1 MKKRFTLILPL
12 IIVAAMLS
20 GCMGSS
26 YGYYET
32 PMPSGA
38 PAPTPSQEIQPQQLI
53 DRKTAETL
61 VGNKLKDVDATKP
74 NEDKVNGMIFCQYN
88 ADTKQGKFL
97 QVAVYRRTE
106 LYNHDPEWKYQA
118 FQPTTP
124 TTTASNNPKPT
135 ALITITPVEGVGDKA
150 FIADPGIHIMSNG
163 YYIIISVGDPE
174 LPENQ
179 QILKAAGSK
188 AVENLKALLGVK

>member
-1 MKKRFTLILPL
+1 MKKGFALILPL

-26 YGYYET
+26 SGYYET

-61 VGNKLKDVDATKP
+61 VGNKLKDMDESKP
-74 NEDKVNGMIFCQYN
+74 NEDQVNGMIFCQYN
-88 ADTKQGKFL
+88 ADTDSGRFL
-97 QVAVYRRTE
+97 QVAIYRRTE
-106 LYNHDPEWKYQA
+106 LYNHDPEWKFQA
-118 FQPTTP
+118 FQ
-124 TTTASNNPKPT
+124 ANDPKKT
-135 ALITITPVEGVGDKA
+135 ALITITPVEGVGEKA

-163 YYIIISVGDPE
+163 YYIIVSVGDPE
-174 LPENQ
+174 IPENQ
-179 QILKAAGSK
+179 QILKAAGAK